1 MADPREFLFKV
12 IVVGEANVGK
22 TSIVHRYVEGTFSS
36 KYKYTIG
43 GTPRAP
49 WFACAHLCAV
59 DFALKVLN
67 IDDSTVVRLQLWY
80 ACVLR
85 RALSAPCAGILQG
98 RTDSV

>member
-1 MADPREFLFKV
+1 MADPREFLFKL

-43 GTPRAP
+43 GTPHGGHTRLLT
-49 WFACAHLCAV
+49 CIAV

-80 ACVLR
+80 AQC
-85 RALSAPCAGILQG
+85 GIA
-98 RTDSV
+98 R